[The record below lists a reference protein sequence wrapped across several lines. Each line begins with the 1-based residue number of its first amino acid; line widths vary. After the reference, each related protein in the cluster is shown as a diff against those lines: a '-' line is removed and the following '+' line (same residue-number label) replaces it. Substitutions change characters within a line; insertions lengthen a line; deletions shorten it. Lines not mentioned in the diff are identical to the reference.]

1 MTQNKHTDDQT
12 ALRERQGKGARY
24 DSPAAPAHEL
34 MLARLGTAYFAR
46 LLNGIKD
53 EDLDVAS
60 LIPGWTRRHVVV
72 YIAYQARQLA
82 LMIEAIHN
90 GSPVPVFDTQTMS
103 KLIEDGA
110 TLPARALRNLFD
122 HAEVHLNVVWRD
134 LSADN
139 WAAAVMLDG
148 TQVGIRETPW
158 IRARA
163 VWVHAVDLASE
174 GSFLDFPSSLLE
186 ALLND
191 LGKTAPF
198 EKHSL
203 ERKSNDCW
211 IIRPDREQE
220 PIFAHPADAVRWLSG
235 RGARRLTGLPRND
248 ATFEIPLWPQIFAAS
263 A

>member
-1 MTQNKHTDDQT
+1 VTQNKHIDDQT
-12 ALRERQGKGARY
+12 ALRERQGRGARY
-24 DSPAAPAHEL
+24 DSPAAPAQEL
-34 MLARLGTAYFAR
+34 MLARRGTAYFAR
-46 LLNGIKD
+46 ILKGIKD

-60 LIPGWTRRHVVV
+60 MIPRWTRRHVIA

-82 LMIEAIHN
+82 LMIEAVHD

-163 VWVHAVDLASE
+163 VWVHAVDLASQ
-174 GSFLDFPSSLLE
+174 GTFLDFPVVLLNE
-186 ALLND
+186 LLND
-191 LGKTAPF
+191 LGKTASF
-198 EKHSL
+198 AKFSL
-203 ERKSNDCW
+203 ERRSSDCW
-211 IIRPDREQE
+211 IIRPDGEQK

-235 RGARRLTGLPRND
+235 RGARRLTGLPRTD
-248 ATFEIPLWPQIFAAS
+248 AIFEIPLWPQIFAAS